1 MFKKVS
7 GILLSLSLV
16 FVFTFASQAL
26 AADWEDKTLVKYY
39 KDGRKCPPTIT
50 HKWAGYKLAE
60 LDLVASSKKGNDVEC
75 IYKGTIWAE

>member
-39 KDGRKCPPTIT
+39 KDGSYSQMGWI
-50 HKWAGYKLAE
+50 
-60 LDLVASSKKGNDVEC
+60 
-75 IYKGTIWAE
+75 